1 MDHIRKIKEV
11 FIMDPIFLII
21 YIALGGILIGGG
33 VHFMPVGGAPA
44 AISTATGVGTGTA
57 MLAAGSGLTGLIT
70 AAVMIGQPVYLIALA
85 GAVGAMLMVGITM
98 LFANIIYIFGIGV
111 VPSSAKVDVD
121 PITKWGQDKYVTQ
134 GTEGHGVPTV
144 CFVSG
149 IIGAFLGGAGGGVV
163 YYAIHEA
170 FKGLFTAQILVLGNV
185 AVLTPAIVGGLA
197 AIVAIGVFFVNAV
210 VASYNIG
217 GTIEGFHDPKFSRL
231 PKGILAAA
239 IVSIVMGIFIFILTT
254 GGVA

>member
-1 MDHIRKIKEV
+1 
-11 FIMDPIFLII
+11 MDPIFLII

-57 MLAAGSGLTGLIT
+57 MLAAGAGLTGLIT
-70 AAVMIGQPVYLIALA
+70 AAVMVGQPVYLIALA

-98 LFANIIYIFGIGV
+98 LFGNFIYVFGIGV
-111 VPSSAKVDVD
+111 VPSSAKVEVD
-121 PITKWGQDKYVTQ
+121 PITKWGQSKYVTP
-134 GTEGHGVPTV
+134 GTEGHGIPTV

-149 IIGAFLGGAGGGVV
+149 IIGAFLGGAGGGLV
-163 YYAIHEA
+163 YYAIHDA
-170 FKGLFTAQILVLGNV
+170 FNALTFT
-185 AVLTPAIVGGLA
+185 TPVVIGGLA
-197 AIVAIGVFFVNAV
+197 AIVAIAVFFVNAV

-231 PKGILAAA
+231 PRGILAAA
-239 IVSIVMGIFIFILTT
+239 IVSIVMAVFVYILTT
-254 GGVA
+254 GGVV